1 MNLWINDLNKIHNYQ
16 NLNLGGKKMS
26 GEAIININSITLED
40 CMDLY
45 DKKGISIIVN
55 DGKIKDFL
63 KEKYR

>member
-26 GEAIININSITLED
+26 EKAIIDMDSITLEE
-40 CMDLY
+40 CTDLY

>member
-1 MNLWINDLNKIHNYQ
+1 
-16 NLNLGGKKMS
+16 MS
-26 GEAIININSITLED
+26 EEAIIDMDSITLED

>member
-1 MNLWINDLNKIHNYQ
+1 MSQKEPSLLGH
-16 NLNLGGKKMS
+16 LGGKKMS
-26 GEAIININSITLED
+26 EEAIIDMDSITLED